1 MRPAETT
8 DGLER
13 TEMKERLDS
22 VLAARHPDF
31 SRARLEGLIK
41 AGFVTVNGVPA
52 AKAGQKV
59 APDDVIVLTIPPP
72 VPAQPEPEDL
82 PVSVIYEDD
91 DIIVVDKPAGLVVH
105 PAPGHFSGTLVN
117 ALLHHCPSLAGIGGV
132 ARPGIVHRLDQ
143 DTSGVM
149 IAAKTQRAMDVL
161 AKEFAS
167 HANMEKTYLAIVH
180 GKPVPAE
187 GRIEN
192 MIGRSPFDRKK
203 MAVVERNGKIAITRY
218 KLLATDK
225 DAGLSAVLCDI
236 ETGRTHQIRVH
247 LASIGHPVAGDVI
260 YGRSRLDKL
269 VSPPPMRQLLHAWRL
284 SLKHPVSREQ
294 MTFEAPPP
302 DDFMQYR
309 LMQSC
314 NLR

>member
-1 MRPAETT
+1 
-8 DGLER
+8 
-13 TEMKERLDS
+13 MKERLDS